1 MINVSN
7 EFHRLANAGVRP
19 LNWKVAIGWQDSS
32 YITSRNKNL
41 AVIFTPTPV
50 TYNRCTLDYDS
61 DTGLISFANNTQDP
75 PLTTTL
81 YLDQSVVTS
90 IDNYRQF
97 SGIFTLS
104 MLDVSSDGNSN
115 VTISLKDSQGNTL
128 LSVDKD
134 TTTAT
139 TIIDAQQCYL
149 CADITDSTFYSY
161 FNCKIQLEE
170 GATATSYIVPEPILI
185 NSVEDLS
192 QRAVGISVTRSFDFP
207 YNVQSAIADISLDN
221 HDGYF
226 SFAGRNT
233 SPIASLILPNRTLEI
248 GFGFGIETPARNF
261 VGYTEGMPTYDGD
274 HDQIMRWTGFDKL
287 SDISKKHLPNMVMMQ
302 NARTDEVIA
311 EIFTQL
317 GLDPITYNLE
327 QGKNVIPF
335 VYFDSDKSVGNTL
348 KELVQA
354 ENGRMW
360 QDELGV
366 IQFQARRTNAFA
378 SCTGMRF
385 DSTNII
391 SLTPSRDARIVNT
404 VNISAEIR
412 RVEPQQ
418 QVFTGTND
426 KGYQSPAKDDPYRV
440 PANGQATVWLQ
451 FDDPV
456 WSALSPVFNG
466 NVNQSRFTAVTLSG
480 TKVNSGVSAVGTL
493 FAKTYKIVF
502 TNTTASAVSI
512 SSIVI
517 LGQPAKLIG
526 GQNTEYFAYDDS
538 SVAKFGNLTQEITNN
553 SCFGSPDNLRAY
565 GQNLL
570 SRYADYNRQIVLKV
584 KGDPAL
590 QLGDGVA
597 VEYEQFQGYYEVVGI
612 SNSINDVSEPKL
624 ETELTLDFITSGKPF
639 TLNVSILNGGDI
651 LG

>member
-1 MINVSN
+1 MIDVSN

-19 LNWKVAIGWQDSS
+19 LNWKVGIGWQASS
-32 YITSRNKNL
+32 YVTSKNKNL

-61 DTGLISFANNTQDP
+61 DTGLISFANNTQDQ

-97 SGIFTLS
+97 SGVFTLS
-104 MLDVSSDGNSN
+104 MLDIVSDGNSN
-115 VTISLKDSQGNTL
+115 VTISLKDNQGNTL
-128 LSVDKD
+128 LSVDKN
-134 TTTAT
+134 TTTDTAV
-139 TIIDAQQCYL
+139 IDAEKCYI
-149 CADITDSTFYSY
+149 CADITDSTFYS
-161 FNCKIQLEE
+161 FFDCKIQLEE
-170 GATATSYIVPEPILI
+170 GTTATSYVVPKPLLA

-192 QRAVGISVTRSFDFP
+192 QRAVGLSVTRSFDFP
-207 YNVQSAIADISLDN
+207 YNIQSAIADISLDN

-233 SPIASLILPNRTLEI
+233 SPIANLILPNRALEI
-248 GFGFGIETPARNF
+248 GFGFGMESPARNF
-261 VGYTEGMPTYDGD
+261 VGYTEDMPTYDGD

-287 SDISKKHLPNMVMMQ
+287 SDISKKHLPNMVMMRD
-302 NARTDEVIA
+302 ARTDEVIA
-311 EIFTQL
+311 EIFNQL
-317 GLDPITYNLE
+317 NIDPMTYNLE
-327 QGKNVIPF
+327 QGKNIIPF
-335 VYFDSDKSVGNTL
+335 VYFDSDKSVGNAL
-348 KELVQA
+348 RELIQA

-378 SCTGMRF
+378 YDTGMKF
-385 DSTNII
+385 DATNIL

-418 QVFTGTND
+418 QVFIGTND
-426 KGYQSPAKDDPYRV
+426 KGYQSAAKDDPYRV

-456 WSALSPVFNG
+456 WTALSPIFNG

-480 TKVNSGVSAVGTL
+480 TKVNSGISAVGTL
-493 FAKTYKIVF
+493 FAKTYKVVF

-538 SVAKFGNLTQEITNN
+538 SVAKFGNLTQEITDN

-570 SRYADYNRQIVLKV
+570 SRYADYNRQVVLRV
-584 KGDPAL
+584 KGDPSL

-597 VEYEQFQGYYEVVGI
+597 VEYEQFQGYYEVVAI
-612 SNSINDVSEPKL
+612 SNAIDDVSDSKL
-624 ETELTLDFITSGKPF
+624 ETELTLDFIASGDPF
-639 TLNVSILNGGDI
+639 TLDVSILNGPDI